1 MPILRELGL
10 DDLAALGDEGEE
22 EEEEGEGSA
31 PRPPKPINDKAF
43 LLQGEESGEE
53 GMVSSLLAGMGL

>member
-22 EEEEGEGSA
+22 EEEEEEGSGT
-31 PRPPKPINDKAF
+31 RQPKQIDDKAF

-53 GMVSSLLAGMGL
+53 GIVASLLAGMGL